1 MRLVVDAMNVIGS
14 RPTGWWRDR
23 SGAVRD
29 LLDRAQALVAA
40 TGDQV
45 VLVLDA
51 VPEGLTEGVHDGVRV
66 VRARRRGR
74 DATDDRIVE
83 LVADDPRPAGIHV
96 VSSDRDLCRRVRA
109 LDAQVWR
116 PQELLRRLDAL

>member
-29 LLDRAQALVAA
+29 LLVRAQALVAA

-45 VLVLDA
+45 VLVLD
-51 VPEGLTEGVHDGVRV
+51 
-66 VRARRRGR
+66 
-74 DATDDRIVE
+74 
-83 LVADDPRPAGIHV
+83 
-96 VSSDRDLCRRVRA
+96 
-109 LDAQVWR
+109 
-116 PQELLRRLDAL
+116 